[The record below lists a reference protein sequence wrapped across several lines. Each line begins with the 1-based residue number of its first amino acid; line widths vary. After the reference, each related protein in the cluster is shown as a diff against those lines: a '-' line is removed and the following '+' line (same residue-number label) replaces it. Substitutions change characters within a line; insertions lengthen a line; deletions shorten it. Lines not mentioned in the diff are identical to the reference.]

1 MAAYRYGK
9 KKRILSTAGTT
20 ILSFLFFIGVMLLF
34 LYAVSSISESTT
46 ERQQQALEDAIERSI
61 VSCYCIEG
69 TYPPSLDYLVEHY
82 GLTYDKELFFVDYQA
97 IGSNILP
104 DVTIIRK
111 EGKK

>member
-9 KKRILSTAGTT
+9 KKRILSTVGTT

-69 TYPPSLDYLVEHY
+69 TYPPSLDYLVDHY